1 MTNVS
6 ITKRNIDSMKTVA
19 SGKGDGYVLTGYL
32 MAYKGHDGWSF
43 TKKLP
48 EHIHGSIKYKPV
60 YERLSPN

>member
-1 MTNVS
+1 
-6 ITKRNIDSMKTVA
+6 MKTVA